1 MSLKILYNQRDKI
14 DKQYV
19 QGVEALLEN
28 GGVIDKK
35 TLLNDIKKRKEES
48 PKDYSSDVDI
58 MLTYIFC
65 QYQASDVIKKLVRV
79 INRLQKSKSHLN
91 TDWCD
96 CKKEKFSSYPQDGE
110 CSCGMYKHHVHCVC
124 GSIMQIG

>member
-1 MSLKILYNQRDKI
+1 MSLNKI

-19 QGVEALLEN
+19 QGIEILLEN
-28 GGVIDKK
+28 GGVINKES
-35 TLLNDIKKRKEES
+35 LLNDIRKRKDK
-48 PKDYSSDVDI
+48 KDSLT
-58 MLTYIFC
+58 MLTYLLC
-65 QYQASDVIKKLVRV
+65 QHQASDVIKKLVRV